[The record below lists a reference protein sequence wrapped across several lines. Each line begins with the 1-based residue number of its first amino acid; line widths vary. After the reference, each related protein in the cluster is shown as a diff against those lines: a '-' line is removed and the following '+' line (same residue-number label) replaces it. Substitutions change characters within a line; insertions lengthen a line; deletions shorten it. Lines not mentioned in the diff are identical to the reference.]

1 MTPLPRVLRHGLI
14 GAAALFLLPIG
25 AVGQTLPGPL
35 RTFVTDVDQP
45 PKIVAARLSA
55 DLGGALDLVDEG
67 GVLMMAYA
75 GNEIPDP
82 LRRFV
87 LAAVPEIDAALLAPG
102 AEVNLSLALVPAET
116 GTQMRVMLSSPA
128 LADPGA
134 LVTALGPELP
144 KGASVLMNDG
154 ATGGCAGQVI
164 LSQPAPPAETA
175 PLYVELMTR
184 QGFKITDASDA
195 STSFFVGQRQD
206 CALFLYVQPDPAAAS
221 RSTVIV
227 KYLEE

>member
-1 MTPLPRVLRHGLI
+1 MTPLHRVLRHDLI
-14 GAAALFLLPIG
+14 STAALFLLPIG
-25 AVGQTLPGPL
+25 AIGQTLPGPL
-35 RTFVTDVDQP
+35 RTFVTEVEQA
-45 PKIVAARLSA
+45 PKIVAARLNA
-55 DLGGALDLVDEG
+55 DLGGALDVIDEG
-67 GVLMMAYA
+67 GALMMAYA

-87 LAAVPEIDAALLAPG
+87 LAALPEIDADLLAPG
-102 AEVNLSLALVPAET
+102 AEVNLSLAFVPAGA

-128 LADPGA
+128 LAHPGA

-164 LSQPAPPAETA
+164 LSQPAPPSEAA
-175 PLYVELMTR
+175 PLYVGLMTR
-184 QGFKITDASDA
+184 QGFEITDASDA
-195 STSFFVGQRQD
+195 NTSFFVGQRQD
-206 CALFLYVQPDPAAAS
+206 CALFLYVQSDPAAAS